1 MKNDENARDRIAE
14 KSTTSRVLKG
24 GYGVIA
30 LFFGGFGLW
39 AATAPLNGA
48 AIASG
53 AVAVS
58 NANLTISHFEGG
70 VVGEIHVR
78 DGERVSAGDPLVSLE
93 RSRPLAEVS
102 RLQKRHLALTAQLI
116 RLRAERDAEEKLEFE
131 ADMVSEAKRIDFED
145 ALSEQIA
152 QFDVRRDRFAAE
164 SEILTQQIAGLNEAI
179 TGLEAQQVA
188 IASQIDVLSE
198 EADRRQ
204 GLLEQ
209 GLTLR
214 AEYTNVIRSR
224 AALVGEAGQLAS
236 EVARSRIQILEA
248 EENRVRL
255 RTQIVEE
262 VVQQINE
269 IRGQLEDIEEQM
281 SAARSVLDRTIIRAP
296 NDAYV
301 VNLSVNTVG
310 AALRSGDAIAELL
323 PVDVELGVTARVSVA
338 DVDLV
343 TPGQNAN
350 LRFAALNQRL
360 TPEVPGTVTY
370 VSPDRLI
377 DQQSGQP
384 YYEVRLSIDELPAQV
399 SKEQVY
405 PGMPV
410 DALITTDERTFLE
423 YLSRPITDSLALAFR
438 EQ

>member
-1 MKNDENARDRIAE
+1 MFQDENARDQIAR
-14 KSTTSRVLKG
+14 KSGTSRVVNG
-24 GYGVIA
+24 GYAVIA
-30 LFFGGFGLW
+30 LFFGGFGFW

-58 NANLTISHFEGG
+58 SANLTISHFEGG

-78 DGERVSAGDPLVSLE
+78 DGERVNAGDPMVSLE
-93 RSRPLAEVS
+93 RSRPRAEVS
-102 RLQKRHLALTAQLI
+102 RLQKRHLALTAQLV
-116 RLRAERDAEEKLEFE
+116 RLRAERDEKTSLSFDAIMVKEAE
-131 ADMVSEAKRIDFED
+131 RIDFQD
-145 ALSEQIA
+145 ALSEQVA
-152 QFDVRRDRFAAE
+152 QFDVRRDRFGAE
-164 SEILTQQIAGLNEAI
+164 AEILTQQIAGLREAI
-179 TGLEAQQVA
+179 VGLEAQKVA
-188 IASQIDVLSE
+188 IAQQIDVLTE
-198 EADRRQ
+198 EADRRK

-209 GLTLR
+209 GLSLR
-214 AEYTNVIRSR
+214 SEYTNIIRSR
-224 AALVGEAGQLAS
+224 AALVGEAGQLES
-236 EVARSRIQILEA
+236 EIARNRIQILEA

-255 RTQIVEE
+255 RTQVVEE
-262 VVQQINE
+262 VVGQIND
-269 IRGQLEDIEEQM
+269 IRGQLEDIEEQL

-296 NDAYV
+296 SDAYV
-301 VNLSVNTVG
+301 VNLTVNTVG

-323 PVDVELGVTARVSVA
+323 PVDVDLGVTARVSVA

-343 TPGQNAN
+343 SPGQSAN

-384 YYEVRLSIDELPAQV
+384 YYEVRLSIDELPSQV